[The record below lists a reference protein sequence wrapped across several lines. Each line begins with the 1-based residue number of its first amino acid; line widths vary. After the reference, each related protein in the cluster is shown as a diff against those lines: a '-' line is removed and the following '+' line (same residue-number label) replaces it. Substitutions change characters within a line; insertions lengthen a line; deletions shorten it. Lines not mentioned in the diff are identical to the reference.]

1 MMLGFFV
8 FDVLL
13 NTVNELIQH
22 LLVAFCLMLILEGVL
37 PFLYPQR
44 WRRLVV
50 QLAQISDRNMR
61 FLGLASMLLGLAL
74 LLLVR

>member
-1 MMLGFFV
+1 M
-8 FDVLL
+8 
-13 NTVNELIQH
+13 NELTQH
-22 LLVAFCLMLILEGVL
+22 LLVGFCLMLIIEGIL

-44 WRRLVV
+44 WRQLVV

-61 FLGLASMLLGLAL
+61 LLGLGSMLLGLTL

>member
-1 MMLGFFV
+1 MS
-8 FDVLL
+8 
-13 NTVNELIQH
+13 ELIQH
-22 LLVAFCLMLILEGVL
+22 LLVAFCLMLIIEGIL

-44 WRRLVV
+44 WRQLVV

>member
-8 FDVLL
+8 FEALL
-13 NTVNELIQH
+13 KTMNELIQH
-22 LLVAFCLMLILEGVL
+22 LLVALCLMLIIEGIL

-44 WRRLVV
+44 WRSLVV
-50 QLAQISDRNMR
+50 RLAQISNRNMR
-61 FLGLASMLLGLAL
+61 ALGLASMLLGLFL